1 MPRIKGFDLFAIGV
15 VTAAG
20 IYMGTQFFEPI
31 IIDQLRKDGHLRTDI
46 TIPEYDSEGNPADAK
61 SMMQLRED
69 LIKLQEQE
77 KVEASNPAIPAIPTD
92 KPSNV

>member
-1 MPRIKGFDLFAIGV
+1 MSRIKGFDLLAIGV
-15 VTAAG
+15 VTVAG

-46 TIPEYDSEGNPADAK
+46 TIPKYDSEGQPADAK

-69 LIKLQEQE
+69 LVRLQEQE
-77 KVEASNPAIPAIPTD
+77 KAKASNTAINPTD
-92 KPSNV
+92 KPSSM